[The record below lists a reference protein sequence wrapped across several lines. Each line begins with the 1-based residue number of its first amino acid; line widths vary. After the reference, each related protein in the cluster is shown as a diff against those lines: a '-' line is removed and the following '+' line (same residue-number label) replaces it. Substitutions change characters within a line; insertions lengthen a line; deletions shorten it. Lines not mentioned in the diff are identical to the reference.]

1 MFRKLQTF
9 GLHTTATTAGLLPL
23 KPLGVGFRHWNHERR
38 TWRFTEWRPGGA
50 VWLQQRGR
58 DGAGC
63 QISPANRT
71 RRMVAELG
79 DRGYLGHVKTAVL
92 REEQFLTD
100 AEGKRVGV
108 LLDLRAYERLREAEE
123 QLADIRAYDKAQPAV
138 RAEIAAG
145 QFVTLAEYR
154 VSRARKRK

>member
-1 MFRKLQTF
+1 MPSL
-9 GLHTTATTAGLLPL
+9 
-23 KPLGVGFRHWNHERR
+23 EI
-38 TWRFTEWRPGGA
+38 A
-50 VWLQQRGR
+50 VT
-58 DGAGC
+58 C
-63 QISPANRT
+63 
-71 RRMVAELG
+71 
-79 DRGYLGHVKTAVL
+79 L

>member
-1 MFRKLQTF
+1 M
-9 GLHTTATTAGLLPL
+9 
-23 KPLGVGFRHWNHERR
+23 
-38 TWRFTEWRPGGA
+38 
-50 VWLQQRGR
+50 
-58 DGAGC
+58 
-63 QISPANRT
+63 
-71 RRMVAELG
+71 
-79 DRGYLGHVKTAVL
+79 
-92 REEQFLTD
+92 
-100 AEGKRVGV
+100 GV